1 MPLFRY
7 SGYRTDGAT
16 VEGVI
21 EASGYSEALSKI
33 KAKGIYLRD
42 LSESNPAKRRTFRLN
57 KEQFLLSFT
66 RNLSVLLDSGVP
78 LLEALNSLSAE
89 ASDKERELII
99 AIKERVASGMA
110 FHKALEEFKEVFPEF
125 FIGMIQAGEWSASL
139 NRVLSRLTQFLES
152 QLSIK
157 AKVKNALIYPLFM
170 LFVSCSVLT
179 FIFIFVIPKIT
190 RIFKDTKAPLPFL
203 TKLLIN
209 TSNFLVDYWW
219 VLFALLIVIVYS
231 IERFLTNKKR
241 LVDSLLIRLPGSIVQ
256 SLYYSRF
263 ARTLAFLIEGG
274 VPVLSSLRLASRAT
288 GNSVIE
294 AMVSE
299 AEDSI
304 NKGLSL
310 ASSLKGFPVLFTQLV
325 STGEKTGRLFET
337 LNKAADLYEED
348 FNKKVAGLMS
358 LFEPALIVTMG
369 VIVCIIVLAV
379 LLPLFQMNQLI
390 R

>member
-1 MPLFRY
+1 MPLFKY

-16 VEGVI
+16 VDGLI

-33 KAKGIYLRD
+33 KATGVCVRD
-42 LSESNPAKRRTFRLN
+42 LSESNPAKTKTFRLN

-78 LLEALNSLSAE
+78 LLEALNSLSVE
-89 ASDKERELII
+89 ASNRHRELII
-99 AIKERVASGMA
+99 AIKDRVASGMA
-110 FHKALEEFKEVFPEF
+110 FHKALEDFKEVFPEF
-125 FIGMIQAGEWSASL
+125 YIGMIQAGEWSASL

-152 QLSIK
+152 QTSIK

-170 LFVSCSVLT
+170 LFVSSAVLT

-190 RIFKDTKAPLPFL
+190 RIFKDTNAPLPFI

-209 TSNFLVDYWW
+209 TSTFIVDYWW
-219 VLFALLIVIVYS
+219 VLFALLIGIVYTL
-231 IERFLTNKKR
+231 ERLLAKRKR
-241 LVDSLLIRLPGSIVQ
+241 LVDSLLMRLPGSIVQ

-263 ARTLAFLIEGG
+263 ARTLAFLVEGG

-304 NKGLSL
+304 NKGSSL
-310 ASSLKGFPVLFTQLV
+310 ASSLKGFPAMFIQLV

-337 LNKAADLYEED
+337 LNKSADLYEEE
-348 FNKKVAGLMS
+348 FNKKVARLMS

-369 VIVCIIVLAV
+369 VIVCMIVLAV